1 MATLPAD
8 KRILHIAAEVAETND
23 ANVPVLLLGLKGES
37 PIIYRPFRLTHVIA
51 FAQAGTRTD

>member
-37 PIIYRPFRLTHVIA
+37 PIIDNFNSSFKFIA
-51 FAQAGTRTD
+51 L